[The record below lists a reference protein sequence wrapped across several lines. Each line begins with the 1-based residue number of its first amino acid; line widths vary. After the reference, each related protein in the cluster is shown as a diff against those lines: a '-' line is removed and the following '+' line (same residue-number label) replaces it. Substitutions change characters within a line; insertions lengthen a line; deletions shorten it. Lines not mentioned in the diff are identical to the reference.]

1 VLDGVNRL
9 ENDVA
14 LALAQ
19 HHAGSNSGF
28 VLMPD
33 ALRDLSDKADLAVR
47 RSRSIRLGN
56 WLETTNAP

>member
-1 VLDGVNRL
+1 
-9 ENDVA
+9 
-14 LALAQ
+14 
-19 HHAGSNSGF
+19 
-28 VLMPD
+28 MPD